1 MNVLLTGGLG
11 FIGGHTAISLS
22 RVGHS
27 VYIYD
32 SLINS
37 DKTSIETLNQI
48 CDNEISCQIGDILD
62 TKSLTRFIESNKI
75 DTVIHFAALKSPFES
90 ISNPSIYFNNNVSG
104 TISLIRAMEN
114 NKINSLIFSSSA
126 SVYGPPEYNPMDE
139 KHPENPINPYGRS
152 KLISEKILKDL
163 AEFQDWKIIIL
174 RYFNPIGAHES
185 RIFGEFANE
194 TPNNLLPYL
203 YRVAKGDFEFVSIYG
218 NNFDTEDG
226 TGIRDYID
234 VMDVADGHI
243 KSLEYIFNADI
254 CKKNNASVF
263 NLGTGTGVSV
273 LEMIELFEQV
283 TGIEIKYKFKDRRKG
298 DVGKCIADPSKAME
312 ILNWKSKIATEESIN
327 NGWNFFK
334 NNC

>member
-22 RVGHS
+22 RIGHS

-37 DKTSIETLNQI
+37 NKNSIEILNQI
-48 CDNEISCQIGDILD
+48 CENEIFCEIGDILD
-62 TKSLTRFIESNKI
+62 TKNLTRFIERNKI

-126 SVYGPPEYNPMDE
+126 TVYGPPEYNPIDE
-139 KHPENPINPYGRS
+139 IHTENPINPYGKS
-152 KLISEKILKDL
+152 KLLSEKILKDL
-163 AEFQDWKIIIL
+163 AEFQDWKIVIL
-174 RYFNPIGAHES
+174 RYFNPIGSHKS
-185 RIFGEFANE
+185 GIFGEFANN

-203 YRVAKGDFEFVSIYG
+203 YRVAKGDFEFVNIYG
-218 NNFDTEDG
+218 NNFDTGDG

-243 KSLEYIFNADI
+243 KSLEYMFNDDNY
-254 CKKNNASVF
+254 KKNNASVF
-263 NLGTGTGVSV
+263 NLGTGVGVSV

-283 TGIEIKYKFKDRRKG
+283 TGIQIEYKFEDRRQG
-298 DVGKCIADPSKAME
+298 DVGICIADPSKAME
-312 ILNWKSKIATEESIN
+312 HLNWKSMITTEESIY